1 MQGKTNAGSGAQVY
15 NLGTGTSFDVSD
27 IPGYQNLTAD
37 NFIVCSASCSGSAA
51 EFHSCSATAA
61 HGKTYNAGTGILS
74 ITGGSASA
82 SGSGSSSTCRLS
94 LTLSEPQVYLV
105 KGRIKSH

>member
-1 MQGKTNAGSGAQVY
+1 MVGITHVSNGAQVY
-15 NLGTGTSFDVSD
+15 DLGTGTSFNVSD

-51 EFHSCSATAA
+51 EIHSCSAKAA
-61 HGKTYNAGTGILS
+61 HSKTYNANTGILS

-82 SGSGSSSTCRLS
+82 SASGSVTTCRLS
-94 LTLSEPQVYLV
+94 LTLSAPQVYLV
-105 KGRIKSH
+105 KGKIKSH

>member
-1 MQGKTNAGSGAQVY
+1 MFNSELNSNLSNVY
-15 NLGTGTSFDVSD
+15 FLGTGTNFNVSD

-37 NFIVCSASCSGSAA
+37 NFIVCSAPCAGSAS
-51 EFHSCSATAA
+51 EHHSCSATAA
-61 HGKTYNAGTGILS
+61 HAKTYNADTGILS

-94 LTLSEPQVYLV
+94 LTLSAPQVYLV
-105 KGRIKSH
+105 RGTIESH